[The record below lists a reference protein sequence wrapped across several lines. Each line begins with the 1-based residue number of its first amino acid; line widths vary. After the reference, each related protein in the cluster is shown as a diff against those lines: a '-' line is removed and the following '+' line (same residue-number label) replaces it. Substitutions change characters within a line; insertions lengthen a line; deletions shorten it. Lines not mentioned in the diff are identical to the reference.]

1 MKKLLLPLLII
12 GIVFTGCDSTE
23 DDIPVIIEDVVI
35 GNGKAAGLDS
45 MIQVVYTAS
54 VQNGNTFLTDASLKE
69 PTVLSTLI
77 EGWVEGLEG
86 MKEGGRR
93 ILTVPPAKAFGSREV
108 VDDSLNLLVPANS
121 TVIFDIE
128 LTRVG
133 PRPVEIV
140 DIATGTGDEISVGS
154 TISVTYT
161 GTLSD
166 GRVFDETPT
175 GPSTFLF
182 DSGSLI
188 EGWIIG
194 LRGMREGG
202 RRQLVIP
209 SELAYSDQEVC
220 FDPQRLCVDDA
231 FFIPAFSTLHFDVEL
246 VEVE

>member
-1 MKKLLLPLLII
+1 MKKIFLPLLIC
-12 GIVFTGCDSTE
+12 GLLLAGCDSAE
-23 DDIPVIIEDVVI
+23 DDQPVIIEDLVV
-35 GNGKAAGLDS
+35 GTGKVAGLDS
-45 MIQVVYTAS
+45 LIQVEYDAM
-54 VQNGNTFLTDASLKE
+54 VQGGDTFLTDATLQE
-69 PTVLSTLI
+69 PTILGSLI

-86 MKEGGRR
+86 MKVGGVRK
-93 ILTVPPAKAFGSREV
+93 LTVPPSKAFGSREV

-128 LTRVG
+128 LTGVG

-140 DIATGTGDEISVGS
+140 DIATGTGDEISLGS
-154 TISVTYT
+154 SISVTYV
-161 GTLSD
+161 GSLSD

-182 DSGSLI
+182 DYGSLI

-194 LRGMREGG
+194 LQGMREGG

-209 SELAYSDQEVC
+209 SELGYSDQEVC
-220 FDPQRLCVDDA
+220 FDPQRVCADEN

-246 VEVE
+246 VEVN